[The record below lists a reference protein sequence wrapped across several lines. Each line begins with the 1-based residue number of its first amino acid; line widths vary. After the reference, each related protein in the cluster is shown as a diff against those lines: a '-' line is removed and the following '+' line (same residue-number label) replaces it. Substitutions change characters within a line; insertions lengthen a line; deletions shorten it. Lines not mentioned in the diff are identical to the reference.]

1 MGYYL
6 KNYLKMSRRRRKT
19 ELKST
24 LWFMPL
30 WYIVGAIVL
39 SALTYYLDYV
49 VNVSLYMPATIGFSG
64 QTLQV
69 LLSALVGGVLTL
81 SAFTLNSLLVALTTF
96 SGQFSSKMLVNFV
109 SDRATQHVLGI
120 FNGSFIYVL
129 LNFLY
134 VTHEEEEYV
143 VATPVLSMLTAIT
156 AAVTFIYFINHTA
169 TWMQVHNISFNMNT
183 KSKSIQASLEKEL
196 RPYHLE
202 KEVDQDVL
210 PEESEGKI
218 IKASESGYLQVAD
231 FSKLIKQARQDDTL
245 LRFDVR
251 IGEFVVE
258 GTPLLTYWENGRSV
272 SAERY
277 FKSIEIGVKQTEIQ
291 DLEYGL
297 IKLAEV
303 AIKALGHNDPLTVT
317 NTIHQITDLLKS
329 IGQSTNFSPY
339 LFDQDRKL
347 RLILNQKDFRY
358 YLHKGFASIRE
369 YSNQNST
376 VITEI
381 LTMVSLLSKTMDK
394 EVHHDLW
401 EFARQTI
408 FGFDN
413 YSLYENDC
421 LYILEQLSELSQN
434 TGYEEDYLFLL
445 EYMLQ
450 RVSSKSASNLPSSL
464 PSHFG
469 KEEPGE
475 I

>member
-1 MGYYL
+1 
-6 KNYLKMSRRRRKT
+6 MSRRQRKS

-30 WYIVGAIVL
+30 WYIVGAIGL
-39 SALTYYLDYV
+39 SALTFYLDYV
-49 VNVSLYMPATIGFSG
+49 VDVSLYLPAAIGFSG

-81 SAFTLNSLLVALTTF
+81 SAFTINSLLVALTTF

-134 VTHEEEEYV
+134 VTHEEEEYIF
-143 VATPVLSMLTAIT
+143 ATPILSILTAIT
-156 AAVTFIYFINHTA
+156 AAVTFIYFINHTT
-169 TWMQVHNISFNMNT
+169 TWMQVHNISFNMNA
-183 KSKSIQASLEKEL
+183 KSKQVQASLEKEL
-196 RPYHLE
+196 RPYVREGEVNRESLPLE
-202 KEVDQDVL
+202 SDGEV
-210 PEESEGKI
+210 
-218 IKASESGYLQVAD
+218 IKARQSGYLQVAD
-231 FSKLIKQARQDDTL
+231 FSRLIKQAKRDDSL
-245 LRFDVR
+245 LRFEVR

-258 GTPLLTYWENGRSV
+258 GTPLLTYWEYGETINP
-272 SAERY
+272 ERY
-277 FKSIEIGVKQTEIQ
+277 YRSIEIGIKQTEIQ

-303 AIKALGHNDPLTVT
+303 AIKAFGHNDPLTVT
-317 NTIHQITDLLKS
+317 NTIHQIADLLKK

-339 LFDQDRKL
+339 LFDQEQKL
-347 RLILNQKDFRY
+347 RVILNQKDFQY

-369 YSNQNST
+369 YANQNSI
-376 VITEI
+376 VITELI
-381 LTMVSLLSKTMDK
+381 TMVSLLSKTMDR
-394 EVHHDLW
+394 EVHQDLW

-421 LYILEQLSELSQN
+421 LYILEQLSELAKN
-434 TGYEEDYLFLL
+434 TDNQKDYLFLL

-450 RVSSKSASNLPSSL
+450 RVNSKSAYKVHSAP
-464 PSHFG
+464 
-469 KEEPGE
+469 
-475 I
+475 

>member
-1 MGYYL
+1 MGFFQIIKRYF
-6 KNYLKMSRRRRKT
+6 KMSRRRRKS

-24 LWFMPL
+24 LWFMPF
-30 WYIVGAIVL
+30 WYIVGAVAL
-39 SALTYYLDYV
+39 SIFTFYLDYG
-49 VNVSLYMPATIGFSG
+49 VNVSLYLPAAIGFSG

-81 SAFTLNSLLVALTTF
+81 SAFTINSLLVALTTF

-129 LNFLY
+129 LNFFY

-143 VATPVLSMLTAIT
+143 VATPVLSILTAVV
-156 AAVTFIYFINHTA
+156 AAITFIYFINHTA

-183 KSKSIQASLEKEL
+183 KSKSVQAALEKEL

-202 KEVDQDVL
+202 KEVDTDSL
-210 PEESEGKI
+210 PPEEDGKV
-218 IKASESGYLQVAD
+218 IKSLESGYLQVAD
-231 FSKLIKQARQDDTL
+231 FSRLVKQARKDDAL
-245 LRFDVR
+245 LRFYVR

-258 GTPLLTYWENGRSV
+258 GTPLLTYWESG
-272 SAERY
+272 EPLPIDRY
-277 FKSIEIGVKQTEIQ
+277 FKSIEVGVKQTEIQ

-339 LFDQDRKL
+339 LFDEEQEL
-347 RLILNQKDFRY
+347 RIILNQKDFRY

-369 YSNQNST
+369 YSGQNST
-376 VITEI
+376 VMTELI
-381 LTMVSLLSKTMDK
+381 TMVSLLSKTMDE
-394 EVHHDLW
+394 EVHKDLW

-408 FGFDN
+408 LGFDKN
-413 YSLYENDC
+413 SLYENDC
-421 LYILEQLSELSQN
+421 LYILEQLSELANN
-434 TGYEEDYLFLL
+434 TGYQKDYLFLL
-445 EYMLQ
+445 EYMLE
-450 RVSSKSASNLPSSL
+450 RVSSKGAFERRS
-464 PSHFG
+464 
-469 KEEPGE
+469 
-475 I
+475 

>member
-1 MGYYL
+1 
-6 KNYLKMSRRRRKT
+6 MSRRQRKS

-30 WYIVGAIVL
+30 RYIIGAVGL
-39 SALTYYLDYV
+39 SAFTFYLDYV
-49 VNVSLYMPATIGFSG
+49 VDVGMYLPAAIGFSG

-81 SAFTLNSLLVALTTF
+81 SAFTINSLLVALTTF

-134 VTHEEEEYV
+134 VTHEEEEYI
-143 VATPVLSMLTAIT
+143 VATPILSILTAIT
-156 AAVTFIYFINHTA
+156 AAVTFVYFINHTA
-169 TWMQVHNISFNMNT
+169 TWMQVHNISFNMNA
-183 KSKSIQASLEKEL
+183 KSKQVQASLEKEL
-196 RPYHLE
+196 RPYHLD
-202 KEVDQDVL
+202 KEMYRESL
-210 PEESEGKI
+210 PSNSDGKV
-218 IKASESGYLQVAD
+218 IKAKESGYLQVAN
-231 FSKLIKQARQDDTL
+231 FSRLVKQASRDDIL
-245 LRFDVR
+245 LRFEVR

-258 GTPLLTYWENGRSV
+258 GTPLLTYWEYGRTINPD
-272 SAERY
+272 RY
-277 FKSIEIGVKQTEIQ
+277 YKSIEIGIKQTEIQ

-303 AIKALGHNDPLTVT
+303 AIKAFGHNDPLTVT
-317 NTIHQITDLLKS
+317 NTIHQIADLLKS

-339 LFDQDRKL
+339 LFDQNQQL
-347 RLILNQKDFRY
+347 RVILNLKDFQY
-358 YLHKGFASIRE
+358 YLHRGFASIRE
-369 YSNQNST
+369 YANQNSI
-376 VITEI
+376 VITELI
-381 LTMVSLLSKTMDK
+381 TMVSLLSKTMDK
-394 EVHHDLW
+394 EVHQDLW

-421 LYILEQLSELSQN
+421 LYILEQLSELAKN
-434 TGYEEDYLFLL
+434 TGNQEDYLFLL

-450 RVSSKSASNLPSSL
+450 RVSSKSASKVQPSL
-464 PSHFG
+464 
-469 KEEPGE
+469 
-475 I
+475 

>member
-1 MGYYL
+1 MGFFYYI
-6 KNYLKMSRRRRKT
+6 KKYLKMSRRQRKS
-19 ELKST
+19 ELNST
-24 LWFMPL
+24 IWFMPF
-30 WYIVGAIVL
+30 WYIVGAIAL
-39 SALTYYLDYV
+39 SAFTYYLDYV
-49 VNVSLYMPATIGFSG
+49 VDVSLYLPIGIGFSG

-134 VTHEEEEYV
+134 VTHGEEEYV
-143 VATPVLSMLTAIT
+143 VATPVLSILTAIT

-169 TWMQVHNISFNMNT
+169 TWMQVHNISFNMNV
-183 KSKSIQASLEKEL
+183 KSKSVQASLEKEL
-196 RPYHLE
+196 NSYHLE
-202 KEVDQDVL
+202 KEV
-210 PEESEGKI
+210 ESESLPPESDGKV
-218 IKASESGYLQVAD
+218 IKTRQSGYFQVAD
-231 FSKLIKQARQDDTL
+231 FSKLIKQANKDNSL

-258 GTPLLTYWENGRSV
+258 GTPLLTYWEYGQSINP
-272 SAERY
+272 ERY
-277 FKSIEIGVKQTEIQ
+277 VKFIEIGVKRTEIQ

-297 IKLAEV
+297 MKLAEV

-317 NTIHQITDLLKS
+317 NTIHQIADLLKS
-329 IGQSTNFSPY
+329 IRQSTNFSPY
-339 LFDQDRKL
+339 LFDQEEEL
-347 RLILNQKDFRY
+347 RIILNQKNFPY

-369 YSNQNST
+369 YANQNST
-376 VITEI
+376 VMTEL
-381 LTMVSLLSKTMDK
+381 LTMISLLSKTLDK
-394 EVHHDLW
+394 EVHEDLW

-408 FGFDN
+408 LGFDN

-421 LYILEQLSELSQN
+421 LYILEQLSELAKN
-434 TGYEEDYLFLL
+434 TGNQEDYLFLL

-450 RVSSKSASNLPSSL
+450 RVSSKSASKVLNNPN
-464 PSHFG
+464 
-469 KEEPGE
+469 KE
-475 I
+475 

>member
-1 MGYYL
+1 MGFFYYI
-6 KNYLKMSRRRRKT
+6 KKYLKMSRRQRKS
-19 ELKST
+19 ELNST
-24 LWFMPL
+24 IWFMPF
-30 WYIVGAIVL
+30 WYIVGAIAL
-39 SALTYYLDYV
+39 SAFTYYLDYV
-49 VNVSLYMPATIGFSG
+49 VDVSLYLPIGIGFSG

-134 VTHEEEEYV
+134 VTHGEEEYV
-143 VATPVLSMLTAIT
+143 VATPVLSILTAIT

-169 TWMQVHNISFNMNT
+169 TWMQVHNISFNMNV
-183 KSKSIQASLEKEL
+183 KSKSVQASLEKEL
-196 RPYHLE
+196 NSYHLE
-202 KEVDQDVL
+202 KEV
-210 PEESEGKI
+210 ESESLPPESDGKV
-218 IKASESGYLQVAD
+218 IKTRQSGYFQVAD
-231 FSKLIKQARQDDTL
+231 FSKLIKQANKDNCL

-258 GTPLLTYWENGRSV
+258 GTPLLTYWEYEKSINP
-272 SAERY
+272 ERY
-277 FKSIEIGVKQTEIQ
+277 VKFIEIGVKRTEIQ

-297 IKLAEV
+297 MKLAEV

-317 NTIHQITDLLKS
+317 NTIHQIADLLKS
-329 IGQSTNFSPY
+329 IRQSTNFSPY
-339 LFDQDRKL
+339 LFDQEEEL
-347 RLILNQKDFRY
+347 RIILNQKNFPY

-369 YSNQNST
+369 YANQNST
-376 VITEI
+376 VMTEL
-381 LTMVSLLSKTMDK
+381 LTMISLLSKTLDK
-394 EVHHDLW
+394 EVHEDLW

-408 FGFDN
+408 LGFDN

-421 LYILEQLSELSQN
+421 LYILEQLSELAKN
-434 TGYEEDYLFLL
+434 TGNQEDYLFLL

-450 RVSSKSASNLPSSL
+450 RVSSKSASKVLNDPN
-464 PSHFG
+464 
-469 KEEPGE
+469 KE
-475 I
+475 

>member
-1 MGYYL
+1 MGFFYYI
-6 KNYLKMSRRRRKT
+6 KKYFKMSRRQRKS

-30 WYIVGAIVL
+30 WYIVGAIGL
-39 SALTYYLDYV
+39 SVFTFYLDYV
-49 VNVSLYMPATIGFSG
+49 VDISLYLPAAIGFSG

-81 SAFTLNSLLVALTTF
+81 SAFTINSLLVALTTF

-134 VTHEEEEYV
+134 VTHEEEEYI
-143 VATPVLSMLTAIT
+143 VATPVLSILTAVT
-156 AAVTFIYFINHTA
+156 AAVTFIYFINHTT
-169 TWMQVHNISFNMNT
+169 TWMQVHNISFNMNA
-183 KSKSIQASLEKEL
+183 KSKSVQASLEKEL
-196 RPYHLE
+196 KPYRLE
-202 KEVDQDVL
+202 KEIEKESL
-210 PEESEGKI
+210 PLESDGKV
-218 IKASESGYLQVAD
+218 IKANQSGYLQVAD
-231 FSKLIKQARQDDTL
+231 FSRLIKQASRDNSL
-245 LRFDVR
+245 LKFDVR

-258 GTPLLTYWENGRSV
+258 GTPLLTYWEYGQTINP
-272 SAERY
+272 ERY

-339 LFDQDRKL
+339 LFDEEEQL
-347 RLILNQKDFRY
+347 RIILNQKDFRY
-358 YLHKGFASIRE
+358 YLHKGLASIRE
-369 YSNQNST
+369 YANQNSI
-376 VITEI
+376 VMTEL

-394 EVHHDLW
+394 EVHDDLW
-401 EFARQTI
+401 EFSRQTI

-421 LYILEQLSELSQN
+421 LYILEQLSELSKN
-434 TGYEEDYLFLL
+434 TGNQKDYLFLL

-450 RVSSKSASNLPSSL
+450 RVSSKSASKVPLNYPENEQ
-464 PSHFG
+464 PR
-469 KEEPGE
+469 
-475 I
+475 

>member
-1 MGYYL
+1 
-6 KNYLKMSRRRRKT
+6 MSKRQRKS

-24 LWFMPL
+24 LWFMPF
-30 WYIVGAIVL
+30 WYIVGAIGL
-39 SALTYYLDYV
+39 SAFTFYLDYIV
-49 VNVSLYMPATIGFSG
+49 DVSLYLPAAIGFSG

-81 SAFTLNSLLVALTTF
+81 SAFTINSLLVALTTF

-134 VTHEEEEYV
+134 VTHEEEEYI
-143 VATPVLSMLTAIT
+143 VATPALSILTAIT
-156 AAVTFIYFINHTA
+156 AAVTFIYFINHTT
-169 TWMQVHNISFNMNT
+169 TWMQVHNISYNMNS
-183 KSKSIQASLEKEL
+183 KSKSVQASLEKEL
-196 RPYHLE
+196 MPYHLE
-202 KEVDQDVL
+202 KPVDEAKL
-210 PEESEGKI
+210 PSVKDGKVI
-218 IKASESGYLQVAD
+218 EANQPGYFQVAD
-231 FSKLIKQARQDDTL
+231 FSRLIKQAKRDNSL

-258 GTPLLTYWENGRSV
+258 GTPVLTYWENNGKV
-272 SAERY
+272 DPDRY
-277 FKSIEIGVKQTEIQ
+277 LKSIEIGIKQTEIQ

-317 NTIHQITDLLKS
+317 NTIHQIADLLKS

-339 LFDQDRKL
+339 LFDQEQEL
-347 RLILNQKDFRY
+347 RIILNQKDFRY

-369 YSNQNST
+369 YANQNSA
-376 VITEI
+376 VMTEL
-381 LTMVSLLSKTMDK
+381 LTMVALLSKTMHQS
-394 EVHHDLW
+394 VHKDLW

-408 FGFDN
+408 LGFDN

-421 LYILEQLSELSQN
+421 LYILEQLSVLAKN
-434 TGYEEDYLFLL
+434 TGNQKDYLFLL
-445 EYMLQ
+445 EYMLE
-450 RVSSKSASNLPSSL
+450 RVSSKSASKVPSSL
-464 PSHFG
+464 
-469 KEEPGE
+469 
-475 I
+475 

>member
-1 MGYYL
+1 
-6 KNYLKMSRRRRKT
+6 MSRRQRKS

-24 LWFMPL
+24 LWFMPF
-30 WYIVGAIVL
+30 WYIVGAVCL
-39 SALTYYLDYV
+39 SAFTFYLDYV
-49 VNVSLYMPATIGFSG
+49 VDISLYLPAAVGFSG

-81 SAFTLNSLLVALTTF
+81 SAFTINSLLVALTTF

-134 VTHEEEEYV
+134 VTHEEEEYI
-143 VATPVLSMLTAIT
+143 VATPVLSILTAIT
-156 AAVTFIYFINHTA
+156 AAVTFIYFINHTT
-169 TWMQVHNISFNMNT
+169 TWMQVHNISFNMNA
-183 KSKSIQASLEKEL
+183 KSKSVQASLEKEL
-196 RPYHLE
+196 KPYRLE
-202 KEVDQDVL
+202 KEVD
-210 PEESEGKI
+210 EESLPFASDGKVLT
-218 IKASESGYLQVAD
+218 ASQSGYLQVAD
-231 FSKLIKQARQDDTL
+231 FSKLIKQANRDNIL
-245 LRFDVR
+245 LQFDVR

-258 GTPLLTYWENGRSV
+258 GTPMLTYWEYGR
-272 SAERY
+272 AIHPERY
-277 FKSIEIGVKQTEIQ
+277 IKSVEIGVKQTEIQ

-317 NTIHQITDLLKS
+317 NTIHQIADLLKS

-339 LFDQDRKL
+339 LFDQEEEL
-347 RLILNQKDFRY
+347 RVILSQKDFRY

-369 YSNQNST
+369 YANQNST
-376 VITEI
+376 VMTEL
-381 LTMVSLLSKTMDK
+381 LTMVSLLSKTMDE
-394 EVHHDLW
+394 EVHSDLW

-408 FGFDN
+408 LGFDN

-421 LYILEQLSELSQN
+421 LYILEQLSELAKN
-434 TGYEEDYLFLL
+434 TDHEQDYLFLL

-450 RVSSKSASNLPSSL
+450 RVSSKSAAEVRSSL
-464 PSHFG
+464 
-469 KEEPGE
+469 
-475 I
+475 

>member
-1 MGYYL
+1 M
-6 KNYLKMSRRRRKT
+6 N
-19 ELKST
+19 ST
-24 LWFMPL
+24 IWFMPF
-30 WYIVGAIVL
+30 WYIVGAIAL
-39 SALTYYLDYV
+39 SAFTYYLDYV
-49 VNVSLYMPATIGFSG
+49 VDVSLYLPIGIGFSG

-134 VTHEEEEYV
+134 VTHGEEEYV
-143 VATPVLSMLTAIT
+143 VATPVLSILTAIT

-169 TWMQVHNISFNMNT
+169 TWMQVHNISFNMNV
-183 KSKSIQASLEKEL
+183 KSKSVQASLEKEL
-196 RPYHLE
+196 NSYHLE
-202 KEVDQDVL
+202 KEV
-210 PEESEGKI
+210 ESESLPPESDGKV
-218 IKASESGYLQVAD
+218 IKTRQSGYFQVAD
-231 FSKLIKQARQDDTL
+231 FSKLIKQANKDNCL

-258 GTPLLTYWENGRSV
+258 GTPLLTYWEYEQSINP
-272 SAERY
+272 ERY
-277 FKSIEIGVKQTEIQ
+277 VKFIEIGVKRTEIQ

-297 IKLAEV
+297 MKLAEV

-317 NTIHQITDLLKS
+317 NTIHQIADLLKS
-329 IGQSTNFSPY
+329 IRQSTNFSPY
-339 LFDQDRKL
+339 LFDQEEEL
-347 RLILNQKDFRY
+347 RIILNQKNFPY

-369 YSNQNST
+369 YANQNST
-376 VITEI
+376 VMTEL
-381 LTMVSLLSKTMDK
+381 LTMISLLSKTLDK
-394 EVHHDLW
+394 EVHEDLW

-408 FGFDN
+408 LGFDN

-421 LYILEQLSELSQN
+421 LYILEQLSELAKN
-434 TGYEEDYLFLL
+434 TGNQEDYLFLL

-450 RVSSKSASNLPSSL
+450 RVSSKSASKVLNDPN
-464 PSHFG
+464 
-469 KEEPGE
+469 KE
-475 I
+475 

>member
-1 MGYYL
+1 
-6 KNYLKMSRRRRKT
+6 MSRRRRKS

-24 LWFMPL
+24 LWFMPF
-30 WYIVGAIVL
+30 WYIVGAVAL
-39 SALTYYLDYV
+39 SIFTFYLDYG
-49 VNVSLYMPATIGFSG
+49 VNVSLYLPAAIGFSG

-81 SAFTLNSLLVALTTF
+81 SAFTINSLLVALTTF

-129 LNFLY
+129 LNFFY

-143 VATPVLSMLTAIT
+143 VATPVLSILTAVV
-156 AAVTFIYFINHTA
+156 AAITFIYFINHTA

-183 KSKSIQASLEKEL
+183 KSKSVQAALEKEL

-202 KEVDQDVL
+202 KEVDTDAL
-210 PEESEGKI
+210 PPEEDGKV
-218 IKASESGYLQVAD
+218 IKSLESGYLQVAD
-231 FSKLIKQARQDDTL
+231 FSRLVKQARKDDAL

-258 GTPLLTYWENGRSV
+258 GTPLLTYWES
-272 SAERY
+272 EEPLPIDRY
-277 FKSIEIGVKQTEIQ
+277 FKSIEVGVKQTEIQ

-339 LFDQDRKL
+339 LFDEEQEL
-347 RLILNQKDFRY
+347 RIILNQKDFRY

-369 YSNQNST
+369 YSDQNST
-376 VITEI
+376 VMTELI
-381 LTMVSLLSKTMDK
+381 TMVSLLSKTMDE
-394 EVHHDLW
+394 EVHKDLW

-408 FGFDN
+408 LGFDKN
-413 YSLYENDC
+413 SLYENDC
-421 LYILEQLSELSQN
+421 LYILEQLSELANN
-434 TGYEEDYLFLL
+434 TGYQKDYLFLL
-445 EYMLQ
+445 EYMLE
-450 RVSSKSASNLPSSL
+450 RVSSKGAFERRS
-464 PSHFG
+464 
-469 KEEPGE
+469 
-475 I
+475 

>member
-1 MGYYL
+1 MGFFYYI
-6 KNYLKMSRRRRKT
+6 KKYLKMSRRQRKS
-19 ELKST
+19 ELNST
-24 LWFMPL
+24 IWFMPF
-30 WYIVGAIVL
+30 WYIVGAIAL
-39 SALTYYLDYV
+39 SAFTYYLDYV
-49 VNVSLYMPATIGFSG
+49 VDVSLYLPIGIGFSG

-134 VTHEEEEYV
+134 VTHGEEEYV
-143 VATPVLSMLTAIT
+143 VATPVLSILTAIT

-169 TWMQVHNISFNMNT
+169 TWMQVHNISFNMNV
-183 KSKSIQASLEKEL
+183 KSKSVQASLEKEL
-196 RPYHLE
+196 NSYHLE
-202 KEVDQDVL
+202 KEV
-210 PEESEGKI
+210 ESESLPPESDGKV
-218 IKASESGYLQVAD
+218 IKTRQSGYFQVAD
-231 FSKLIKQARQDDTL
+231 FSKLIKQANKDNCL

-258 GTPLLTYWENGRSV
+258 GTPLLTYWEYEQSINP
-272 SAERY
+272 ERY
-277 FKSIEIGVKQTEIQ
+277 VKFIEIGVKRTEIQ

-297 IKLAEV
+297 MKLAEV

-317 NTIHQITDLLKS
+317 NTIHQIADLLKS
-329 IGQSTNFSPY
+329 IRQSTNFSPY
-339 LFDQDRKL
+339 LFDQEEEL
-347 RLILNQKDFRY
+347 RIILNQKNFPY

-376 VITEI
+376 VMTEL
-381 LTMVSLLSKTMDK
+381 LTMISLLSKTLDK
-394 EVHHDLW
+394 EVHEDLW

-408 FGFDN
+408 LGFDN

-421 LYILEQLSELSQN
+421 LYILEQLSELAKN
-434 TGYEEDYLFLL
+434 TGNQEDYLFLL

-450 RVSSKSASNLPSSL
+450 RVSSKSASKVLNDPN
-464 PSHFG
+464 
-469 KEEPGE
+469 KE
-475 I
+475 

>member
-1 MGYYL
+1 MGLFYYI
-6 KNYLKMSRRRRKT
+6 KKYFKMSKRQRKS

-30 WYIVGAIVL
+30 WYIIGAIGL
-39 SALTYYLDYV
+39 SIFTYYLDYV
-49 VNVSLYMPATIGFSG
+49 VDVSLYLPAAIGFSG

-81 SAFTLNSLLVALTTF
+81 SAFTINSLLVALTTF

-143 VATPVLSMLTAIT
+143 VATPVLSILTAIM
-156 AAVTFIYFINHTA
+156 AAVTFIYFINHTT
-169 TWMQVHNISFNMNT
+169 TWMQVHNISFNMNA
-183 KSKSIQASLEKEL
+183 KSKAVQASIEKEL
-196 RPYHLE
+196 KPHHLE
-202 KEVDQDVL
+202 KEVEEESL
-210 PEESEGKI
+210 PNESEGKVI
-218 IKASESGYLQVAD
+218 RTDRSGYLQVAD
-231 FSKLIKQARQDDTL
+231 FARLIKQADRDDIL

-251 IGEFVVE
+251 IGEFVIE
-258 GTPLLTYWENGRSV
+258 GTPLLTYWEYGQSINPD
-272 SAERY
+272 RY
-277 FKSIEIGVKQTEIQ
+277 FKSLEIGSKQTEIQ

-317 NTIHQITDLLKS
+317 NTIHQIADLLKS

-339 LFDQDRKL
+339 LFDQQQEL
-347 RLILNQKDFRY
+347 RVILNQKPFRY

-369 YSNQNST
+369 YANQNST
-376 VITEI
+376 VMTEL
-381 LTMVSLLSKTMDK
+381 LTMISLLSKTMDK
-394 EVHHDLW
+394 EVHNDLW

-408 FGFDN
+408 LGFDN

-421 LYILEQLSELSQN
+421 LYILEQLSELAKN
-434 TGYEEDYLFLL
+434 TGNQDDYLFLL

-450 RVSSKSASNLPSSL
+450 RVSSKSASEVPSSL
-464 PSHFG
+464 
-469 KEEPGE
+469 
-475 I
+475 

>member
-1 MGYYL
+1 
-6 KNYLKMSRRRRKT
+6 MSRRQRKS

-24 LWFMPL
+24 IWFMPF
-30 WYIVGAIVL
+30 WYIVGAICL
-39 SALTYYLDYV
+39 SAFTFYLDYV
-49 VNVSLYMPATIGFSG
+49 VDISLYLPVGIGFSG

-134 VTHEEEEYV
+134 VTHGEEEYV
-143 VATPVLSMLTAIT
+143 VATPVLSILTAIT

-169 TWMQVHNISFNMNT
+169 TWMQVHNISFNMNA
-183 KSKSIQASLEKEL
+183 KSKLVHASLEEEL
-196 RPYHLE
+196 KPYHLE
-202 KEVDQDVL
+202 KEV
-210 PEESEGKI
+210 EEGEIPSESDGKV
-218 IKASESGYLQVAD
+218 IKTNQSGYLQVAD
-231 FSKLIKQARQDDTL
+231 FSRLIKQANRDDVL

-251 IGEFVVE
+251 IGEFVIA
-258 GTPLLTYWENGRSV
+258 GTPLLTYWEHGQIINPDH
-272 SAERY
+272 Y
-277 FKSIEIGVKQTEIQ
+277 LKSIEIGVKQTEIQ

-317 NTIHQITDLLKS
+317 NTIHQIADLLKS
-329 IGQSTNFSPY
+329 IGQSKNFSPY
-339 LFDQDRKL
+339 LFDKEQDL
-347 RLILNQKDFRY
+347 RIILNQKYFGY

-369 YSNQNST
+369 YANQNST
-376 VITEI
+376 VMTEL
-381 LTMVSLLSKTMDK
+381 LTMISLLSKTLDK
-394 EVHHDLW
+394 EVHKDLW

-408 FGFDN
+408 LGFDN

-421 LYILEQLSELSQN
+421 LYILEQLSELAKN
-434 TGYEEDYLFLL
+434 TDHQKDYLFLL

-450 RVSSKSASNLPSSL
+450 RVSSKSASKVPSSL
-464 PSHFG
+464 
-469 KEEPGE
+469 
-475 I
+475 

>member
-1 MGYYL
+1 
-6 KNYLKMSRRRRKT
+6 MSRRQRKS

-30 WYIVGAIVL
+30 WYIIGAIGL
-39 SALTYYLDYV
+39 SIFTYYLDYV
-49 VNVSLYMPATIGFSG
+49 VDVSLYLPAAIGFSG

-81 SAFTLNSLLVALTTF
+81 SAFTINSLLVALTTF

-143 VATPVLSMLTAIT
+143 VATPVLSILTAIM
-156 AAVTFIYFINHTA
+156 AAVTFIYFINHTT
-169 TWMQVHNISFNMNT
+169 TWMQVHNISFNMNA
-183 KSKSIQASLEKEL
+183 KSKSVQASLEKEL
-196 RPYHLE
+196 KPHHLD
-202 KEVDQDVL
+202 KEVAIESL
-210 PEESEGKI
+210 PDESEGKV
-218 IKASESGYLQVAD
+218 IKTDRSGYLQVAD
-231 FSKLIKQARQDDTL
+231 FAKLIKQASRDDVL

-251 IGEFVVE
+251 IGEFVIE
-258 GTPLLTYWENGRSV
+258 GTPLLTYWEHGQPINPD
-272 SAERY
+272 RY
-277 FKSIEIGVKQTEIQ
+277 FKSLEIGSKQTEIQ

-317 NTIHQITDLLKS
+317 NTIHQIADLLKS

-339 LFDQDRKL
+339 LFDQQQEL
-347 RLILNQKDFRY
+347 RIILDQKPFRY

-369 YSNQNST
+369 YADQNST
-376 VITEI
+376 VMTEL
-381 LTMVSLLSKTMDK
+381 LTMVSLLSKTMDQ
-394 EVHHDLW
+394 EVHNDLW

-408 FGFDN
+408 LGFDN

-421 LYILEQLSELSQN
+421 LYILEQLSELAKN
-434 TGYEEDYLFLL
+434 TGHQEDYLFLL

-450 RVSSKSASNLPSSL
+450 RVSSKSASEVPSSL
-464 PSHFG
+464 
-469 KEEPGE
+469 
-475 I
+475 

>member
-1 MGYYL
+1 
-6 KNYLKMSRRRRKT
+6 MSKRQRKS

-30 WYIVGAIVL
+30 WYIVGAVGL
-39 SALTYYLDYV
+39 SAFTFYLDYIV
-49 VNVSLYMPATIGFSG
+49 DVSLYLPAAIGFSG

-81 SAFTLNSLLVALTTF
+81 SAFTINSLLVALTTF

-134 VTHEEEEYV
+134 VTHEEEEYI
-143 VATPVLSMLTAIT
+143 VATPALSILTAIT
-156 AAVTFIYFINHTA
+156 AAVTFIYFINHTT
-169 TWMQVHNISFNMNT
+169 TWMQVHNISYNMNS
-183 KSKSIQASLEKEL
+183 KSKSVQASLEKEL
-196 RPYHLE
+196 EPYHLE
-202 KEVDQDVL
+202 KNVEKAEL
-210 PEESEGKI
+210 PTEADGKI
-218 IKASESGYLQVAD
+218 IEANQPGYFQVAD
-231 FSKLIKQARQDDTL
+231 FSRLIKQAKRDNSL
-245 LRFDVR
+245 IRFDVR
-251 IGEFVVE
+251 IGEFVVA
-258 GTPLLTYWENGRSV
+258 GTPVVTYWESEEKV
-272 SAERY
+272 DPARY
-277 FKSIEIGVKQTEIQ
+277 LKSIEIGIKQTEIQ

-339 LFDQDRKL
+339 LFDQDQEL
-347 RLILNQKDFRY
+347 RIILNQKDFRY

-369 YSNQNST
+369 YANQNSA
-376 VITEI
+376 VMTEL
-381 LTMVSLLSKTMDK
+381 LTMVALLSKTMDQA
-394 EVHHDLW
+394 VHKDLW

-408 FGFDN
+408 LGFDN

-421 LYILEQLSELSQN
+421 LYILEQLSVLAKN
-434 TGYEEDYLFLL
+434 TGNQKDYLFLL
-445 EYMLQ
+445 EYMLE
-450 RVSSKSASNLPSSL
+450 RVSSKSASKVPSSL
-464 PSHFG
+464 
-469 KEEPGE
+469 
-475 I
+475 